1 MPTLSVSGAGM
12 RKLRSWLRRAAS
24 APLENYSELAMGIS
38 LSTQSTSMGALKS
51 LDKTLK
57 NLNTTIGRLASGV
70 RINKAA
76 DDAAG
81 LAISAQLE
89 ASIQAS
95 RRATQNVRDV
105 GSALLQA
112 DGAVSQVQ
120 VIGGRMQELALQSAN
135 GVYSDTERAAL
146 QQEFSSLAQE
156 IQRISENT
164 QFNGKN
170 LLDGT
175 ELSAQVGTDGGANS
189 TMVVGGV
196 NVKALASQL
205 SSLDISTQS
214 GGQAA
219 IDTVRRF
226 STDLANQRASNIGAI
241 YNRLEAIGQ
250 TFEARGAAESTAL
263 AAIRDVDF
271 AQETAQLSKY
281 QILSQA
287 GLSVLAQANSL
298 NGTAL
303 RLLQG

>member
-1 MPTLSVSGAGM
+1 M
-12 RKLRSWLRRAAS
+12 RKMRRWLRRGLS
-24 APLENYSELAMGIS
+24 ARVEIYSELVMGIS
-38 LSTQSTSMGALKS
+38 LSTQSTSKGALKS

-57 NLNTTIGRLASGV
+57 NLSSTLGRLASGV
-70 RINKAA
+70 RINSAA

-81 LAISAQLE
+81 LAISGQLE
-89 ASIQAS
+89 VSIQAS
-95 RRATQNVRDV
+95 SRAAQNARDA
-105 GSALLQA
+105 GSALMVA

-120 VIGGRMQELALQSAN
+120 FLSSRMQELALQSAN
-135 GVYSDTERAAL
+135 GVYSDTQRAAL
-146 QQEFSSLAQE
+146 QQEFSSLAQD

-164 QFNGKN
+164 EFNGQK

-175 ELSAQVGTDGGANS
+175 ELSVQVGTDGGSNS

-205 SSLDISTQS
+205 SSVDIGTQS

-219 IDTVRRF
+219 IDTVRQF
-226 STDLANQRASNIGAI
+226 STDLANQRASKIGAT
-241 YNRLEAIGQ
+241 YNRLEAVGQ
-250 TFEARGAAESTAL
+250 SLSARSGSESAALS
-263 AAIRDVDF
+263 AIRDVDF

-287 GLSVLAQANSL
+287 GISVLAQANSL
-298 NGTAL
+298 NSNVL